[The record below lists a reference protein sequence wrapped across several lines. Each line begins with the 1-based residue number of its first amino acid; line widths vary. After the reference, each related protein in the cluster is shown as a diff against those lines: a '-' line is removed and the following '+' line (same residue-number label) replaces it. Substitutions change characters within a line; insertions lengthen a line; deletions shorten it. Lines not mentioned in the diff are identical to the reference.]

1 MHKLNGAGTPAQAA
15 AQNAMQFLRTTPAS
29 QFYKGE
35 PAPSAR

>member
-1 MHKLNGAGTPAQAA
+1 VPAQTV

-35 PAPSAR
+35 AVPVR